1 MAKFKIILYGRM
13 LYETLRN
20 YYSVNSKGQISILY
34 KYLIAIISPM
44 QAPFD
49 TFDIARIKSRLI
61 AQCKWQIGQLT
72 NVLNFLYDVTLSRI
86 YITQS
91 VADPVSATTFAYP
104 AILQAFVFN
113 EISTASLNTQAR
125 TFFDLASKSD
135 VIVHVPDTVNIPDI
149 TATLEQIKLQ
159 GIAYQIE
166 II

>member
-1 MAKFKIILYGRM
+1 MAKFKIISYGRM

-20 YYSVNSKGQISILY
+20 YYSVNTAGQLSILY
-34 KYLIAIISPM
+34 RYLIAIVAVM

-49 TFDIARIKSRLI
+49 AFDTARIKSRLI

-72 NVLNFLYDVTLSRI
+72 NVLNFLYDSILLRI

-91 VADPVSATTFAYP
+91 VSDPVSATTFAYP

-125 TFFDLASKSD
+125 TFLDQATKSD
-135 VIVHVPDTVNIPDI
+135 VIIHVPDMVNIPDL

-159 GIAYQIE
+159 GIAYSIE

>member
-1 MAKFKIILYGRM
+1 MAKFKLISYGKM

-20 YYSVNSKGQISILY
+20 YYSVNSNGQMSILY
-34 KYLIAIISPM
+34 RYLIAILAPL
-44 QAPFD
+44 QNPFD
-49 TFDIARIKSRLI
+49 TFNIARIKSRLI

-72 NVLNFLYDVTLSRI
+72 NVLNFLYDATLSRI

-91 VADPVSATTFAYP
+91 TSDPVSATTFAYP

-125 TFFDLASKSD
+125 TFADQATKSD
-135 VIVHVPDTVNIPDI
+135 VIVHVPNTVNIPDL

-159 GIAYQIE
+159 GIDYQIE